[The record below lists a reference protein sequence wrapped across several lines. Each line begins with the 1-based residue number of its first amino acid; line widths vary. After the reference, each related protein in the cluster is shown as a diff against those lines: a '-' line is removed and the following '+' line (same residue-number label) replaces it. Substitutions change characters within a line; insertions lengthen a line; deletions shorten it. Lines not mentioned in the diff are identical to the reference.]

1 MILSEVSIKR
11 PIFASVMSLLLLI
24 FGLVC
29 FFRLPV
35 RELPNIDYP
44 SLTIVTTYSGAS
56 PEVIESKVTRIIENE
71 LSGISGINKITSNS
85 RSGRSWISMEF
96 KTGKNMLEAVSDA
109 RDAVSRARKKLPD
122 DIDEPMVS
130 RDSGDGEV
138 VLWLNLSSSV
148 VDRVKLSDYATNVLE
163 KNLSL
168 VDGVSQI
175 ELVGALEKVMYV
187 RLIPQKMA
195 VMGVT
200 VEDIKR
206 AIGYE
211 NIELPSGEIRNQDM
225 VFPVQ
230 IKRVYIDNKTFEL
243 LPIRHDGMD
252 KTIRLRDVATVE
264 VKAKNEESI
273 YHRNGISSIGIGVIP
288 QSNANPLDVSKNIRK
303 KVEELKQYLPE
314 GFVLDTDF
322 DSTVYI
328 QNSIT
333 EVYETLAITVFLVIV
348 VLYLFIGSWNTTLIP
363 ALTVPI
369 SLISSF
375 IGAYFFGFS
384 INIITLLS
392 LILAIGLV
400 VDDAIVMVENISF
413 HIKKGEGVLAA
424 CWRGSGE
431 VGFAIVSTSVVL
443 IIIFLPLVFIQGVT
457 GKMFIEFAVLLSLA
471 VFFSSFVALTLSP
484 ALCGFVLKKKKEG
497 RGISNL
503 IDRVIRA
510 MENVYERFL
519 RQMLRRVYL
528 YPSILLAIIGF
539 MVIFYQVI
547 PHQLSPSEDR
557 GVVYI
562 YALGEE
568 GASIHRM
575 KRSMTAL
582 EDELLPMLGQGIV
595 KSLSFSTPSL
605 GQGSDQ
611 SGFVVIQLED
621 WNRRSV
627 SSTEF
632 IKFLNKKLK
641 NIADLK
647 VYIYQPGFKGTSG
660 SPIKYV
666 IKGNSFEQINDSV
679 LKLIKDA
686 NEAGYIINADSNFSE
701 RTPEIEAVID
711 YDRAAVLGVTMT
723 DISNALQTYLG
734 GSTQTSFVENDSEYN
749 VYIRAEEKLFRD
761 ITDIASLNIR
771 TDSGQMVSLGSVAE
785 FKLVAKA
792 RKLPHFDRQKAITIS
807 AHPAADKSLGEALD
821 WMDAWC
827 AKNLDKSMSV
837 ALNGES
843 RNFRDSEN
851 EMMIVFLLSVLVTY
865 LVLAAQFESL
875 VHPVAIMIT
884 IPLGIFGGLLGLWI
898 MKLSLNIYS
907 EIGLLLLVGMVTKNG
922 ILIVEF
928 ANQLRKGSPDLIT
941 ATIKASVRRIKPILM
956 TSLTAIIGAVPLIT
970 ATGSGFESRR
980 AVGTVIFFG
989 MSIATVVTLVVLPG
1003 FYYLLARYTK
1013 NPGYHQ
1019 ERLHNELSEIEN
1031 KDGPVTH
1038 EVDHVGT
1045 KS

>member
-1 MILSEVSIKR
+1 VILSEISIKR

-29 FFRLPV
+29 FFRLPI

-44 SLTIVTTYSGAS
+44 SLTIITTYPGAS
-56 PEVIESKVTRIIENE
+56 PEVVESKVTRVIENE
-71 LSGISGINKITSNS
+71 LSGISGISKISSNS
-85 RSGRSWISMEF
+85 RSGRSWISIEF
-96 KTGKNMLEAVSDA
+96 KSGKDMLEAVSDA
-109 RDAVSRARKKLPD
+109 RDAVSHARKKLPD

-148 VDRVKLSDYATNVLE
+148 VDRVNLSDYATNVLE

-175 ELVGALEKVMYV
+175 ELVGALEKVLYV

-200 VEDIKR
+200 VEDIR
-206 AIGYE
+206 NAIGDE

-230 IKRVYIDNKTFEL
+230 IKRVYIDPKTFEL
-243 LPIRHDGMD
+243 LPIRHNGMD
-252 KTIRLRDVATVE
+252 KTIRLRDVAVIETR
-264 VKAKNEESI
+264 AKNEESI

-288 QSNANPLDVSKNIRK
+288 QSNANPLDVSRNIRE
-303 KVEELKQYLPE
+303 KVEELKQFLPD

-369 SLISSF
+369 SLIASF

-413 HIKKGEGVLAA
+413 HINSGEGVLAA
-424 CWRGSGE
+424 CWRGSKE

-443 IIIFLPLVFIQGVT
+443 IIIFLPLVFIRGVT
-457 GKMFIEFAVLLSLA
+457 GKMFVEFAVLISMA

-484 ALCGFVLKKKKEG
+484 AMCGFVLKRKKEG
-497 RGISNL
+497 KKLFGL
-503 IDRVIRA
+503 VDRFIGVL
-510 MENVYERFL
+510 EVVYERFL
-519 RQMLRRVYL
+519 HQMLRRVYL
-528 YPSILLAIIGF
+528 YPAILVAIVGLMF
-539 MVIFYQVI
+539 LFYQVI

-557 GVVYI
+557 GVIYI

-582 EDELLPMLGQGIV
+582 EDELLPMLGNGVV
-595 KSLSFSTPSL
+595 KSVSFSTPSL

-621 WNRRSV
+621 WSRRSV
-627 SSTEF
+627 TSTEF
-632 IKFLNKKLK
+632 IKYLNDKLK
-641 NIADLK
+641 HIADLK

-666 IKGNSFEQINDSV
+666 IKGNSFEQINNMT
-679 LKLIKDA
+679 LRLIKDA
-686 NEAGYIINADSNFSE
+686 NEAGIIVNADSNYSA

-711 YDRAAVLGVTMT
+711 YNRAAVLGVTMT

-734 GSTQTSFVENDSEYN
+734 GTTKTSFEENDTEYN
-749 VYIRAEEKLFRD
+749 VYIRAEEKLFKD

-771 TDSGQMVSLGSVAE
+771 TENGEMVSLGSVAE
-785 FKLVAKA
+785 FRLVAKA

-821 WMDAWC
+821 WMDAWA

-837 ALNGES
+837 SLNGES

-851 EMMIVFLLSVLVTY
+851 EMLMVFLLSVIVTY

-875 VHPVAIMIT
+875 IHPVSIMIT

-898 MKLSLNIYS
+898 MKLSINIYS

-928 ANQLRKGSPDLIT
+928 ANQLRESAPDLMT

-956 TSLTAIIGAVPLIT
+956 TSLTAIIGALPLIM
-970 ATGSGFESRR
+970 ANGSGFESRR
-980 AVGTVIFFG
+980 AVGAVIFFG
-989 MSIATVVTLVVLPG
+989 MSVATLITLVVLPG
-1003 FYYLLARYTK
+1003 FYYLLAKLTSV
-1013 NPGYHQ
+1013 PGTHVARLKEELADVQ
-1019 ERLHNELSEIEN
+1019 END
-1031 KDGPVTH
+1031 KTV
-1038 EVDHVGT
+1038 
-1045 KS
+1045 